1 MIRVEVD
8 PWCQEGCEAFD
19 PDVQMPTA
27 VMNLDNDPF
36 FKTDT
41 IIRCNHRGMCR
52 GIKRYLEKLNIE
64 KEVSHGSGR

>member
-27 VMNLDNDPF
+27 VMNFNNDPF

-41 IIRCNHRGMCR
+41 IIRCTHRGMCR
-52 GIKRYLEKLNIE
+52 GIKR
-64 KEVSHGSGR
+64 